1 MPCRNRVAATLAL
14 LGIAAFSQG
23 AHAADMPSLP
33 PPAIPIQPVAPVTW
47 LSTGG
52 WYLRGDIG
60 YRIATID
67 QAVSAPGFPS
77 PPENDFSNG
86 LTATFGAGIKTSWL
100 RTDVTLDYISPTEY
114 TGSYAAPGDT
124 TAKVQA
130 FAALFNGY
138 FDLGTW
144 YRLTPYVGGGV
155 GAGYVTIRDFQS
167 TNAPPFVNGDNDQW
181 KFVWA
186 GMAGVGW
193 AVAPNLSLDLGYRY
207 LNLGNLQTG
216 RDAAGS
222 MTFKNVAG
230 HEVRVGLRW
239 SFDDLREYR

>member
-1 MPCRNRVAATLAL
+1 MLAL
-14 LGIAAFSQG
+14 LGMAAFSQG
-23 AHAADMPSLP
+23 ARAADMPSLP

-47 LSTGG
+47 LSTGS

-77 PPENDFSNG
+77 PTENDFSNG
-86 LTATFGAGIKTSWL
+86 LTATFGAGINTSWL
-100 RTDVTLDYISPTEY
+100 RTDLTLDYISPTEY

-130 FAALFNGY
+130 FTALFNGY

-144 YRLTPYVGGGV
+144 YRLTPYVGGGA
-155 GAGYVTIRDFQS
+155 GAGYVSISDVRS

-181 KFVWA
+181 KLVWA

-207 LNLGNLQTG
+207 LNLGDLRTG

-222 MTFKNVAG
+222 MTLRNVAG
-230 HEVRVGLRW
+230 HEIRVGLRW

>member
-1 MPCRNRVAATLAL
+1 MPCRNRVATAFAL
-14 LGIAAFSQG
+14 LGFAMVAQG
-23 AHAADMPSLP
+23 ARAADMPSLP
-33 PPAIPIQPVAPVTW
+33 PPTIPIQPVAPVTW

-67 QAVSAPGFPS
+67 QAVSAPPFPS
-77 PPENDFSNG
+77 PRDSEFSNG

-100 RTDVTLDYISPTEY
+100 RTDLTLDYISATEY
-114 TGSYAAPGDT
+114 TGKYAVPGDT

-130 FAALFNGY
+130 MTALFNGY

-144 YRLTPYVGGGV
+144 YRLTPYVGAGGGV
-155 GAGYVTIRDFQS
+155 GYVTIRDFQS

-193 AVAPNLSLDLGYRY
+193 AVGPNLTLDLGYRY
-207 LNLGNLQTG
+207 LSLGNLHSG
-216 RDAAGS
+216 SDAAGS
-222 MTFKNVAG
+222 MTLRNVAG

-239 SFDDLREYR
+239 SYDDLREYR

>member
-1 MPCRNRVAATLAL
+1 MLAL

-23 AHAADMPSLP
+23 ARAADMPSLP

-47 LSTGG
+47 LSTGS

-67 QAVSAPGFPS
+67 QAVSASGFPS
-77 PPENDFSNG
+77 PTENDFSNG

-100 RTDVTLDYISPTEY
+100 RTDLTLDYISPTEY

-130 FAALFNGY
+130 FTALFNGY

-144 YRLTPYVGGGV
+144 YRLTPYVGGGA
-155 GAGYVTIRDFQS
+155 GAGYVSISDVRS
-167 TNAPPFVNGDNDQW
+167 TNAPPFVNGESDQW

-207 LNLGNLQTG
+207 LNLGDLRTG

-222 MTFKNVAG
+222 MTLRNVAG
-230 HEVRVGLRW
+230 HEIRVGLRW

>member
-1 MPCRNRVAATLAL
+1 MPGCSRVAAALAL
-14 LGIAAFSQG
+14 LGIAALSQG
-23 AHAADMPSLP
+23 AHAADMPGLP
-33 PPAIPIQPVAPVTW
+33 PPSIPIQPVAPVTW

-67 QAVSAPGFPS
+67 QAVSTPGFLS
-77 PPENDFSNG
+77 PRENDFNNG

-100 RTDVTLDYISPTEY
+100 RTDLTLDYISPTEY
-114 TGSYAAPGDT
+114 TGRYTVPGDT

-130 FAALFNGY
+130 VTALFNGY

-144 YRLTPYVGGGV
+144 YRLTPYVGAGGGV
-155 GAGYVTIRDFQS
+155 GYVSIRDFQS
-167 TNAPPFVNGDNDQW
+167 TNAPPFVNGDNDEW

-193 AVAPNLSLDLGYRY
+193 AVGPNLTLDLGYRY
-207 LNLGNLQTG
+207 LSLGNLHTG
-216 RDAAGS
+216 SDAAGS
-222 MTFKNVAG
+222 MTFRNVAG

>member
-1 MPCRNRVAATLAL
+1 MPCRNRVAATLVL
-14 LGIAAFSQG
+14 LGFAMVSQG
-23 AHAADMPSLP
+23 ARAADMPSLP
-33 PPAIPIQPVAPVTW
+33 PPAIPIHPVAPVSW

-67 QAVSAPGFPS
+67 QAVSTPPFPS
-77 PPENDFSNG
+77 PRENDLSNG

-100 RTDVTLDYISPTEY
+100 RTDVTLDYLSATEY
-114 TGSYAAPGDT
+114 TGRYVAPGDT
-124 TAKVQA
+124 TARVQA
-130 FAALFNGY
+130 VTALFNGY

-144 YRLTPYVGGGV
+144 YRLTPYVGAGA
-155 GAGYVTIRDFQS
+155 GAGYVSISDFRS
-167 TNAPPFVNGDNDQW
+167 TNAPPFVNGDSDQW

-193 AVAPNLSLDLGYRY
+193 AVAPNLTLDFGYRY
-207 LNLGNLQTG
+207 LSLGNLETASS
-216 RDAAGS
+216 AAGS

>member
-1 MPCRNRVAATLAL
+1 MPGRTRVAAALAL
-14 LGIAAFSQG
+14 LGIAAFSQ
-23 AHAADMPSLP
+23 AASAADMSSLP
-33 PPAIPIQPVAPVTW
+33 PPVIPIQPVAPVTW

-67 QAVSAPGFPS
+67 QAVSTTGFPS
-77 PPENDFSNG
+77 PRDNDFSNG

-100 RTDVTLDYISPTEY
+100 RTDLTLDYISATEY
-114 TGSYAAPGDT
+114 TGRYAVPGDT

-130 FAALFNGY
+130 ITALFNGY

-144 YRLTPYVGGGV
+144 YRLTPYVGAGGGV
-155 GAGYVTIRDFQS
+155 GYVSLTDFRS

-193 AVAPNLSLDLGYRY
+193 AVAPNLTLDLGYRY
-207 LNLGNLQTG
+207 LSLGNLRSG
-216 RDAAGS
+216 SDAAGS
-222 MTFKNVAG
+222 MTLRNVAG

>member
-1 MPCRNRVAATLAL
+1 MPGRNRVAATLAL
-14 LGIAAFSQG
+14 LGIAAVSQG
-23 AHAADMPSLP
+23 ARAADIPSLP

-52 WYLRGDIG
+52 WYLRGDVG
-60 YRIATID
+60 YRIATLD
-67 QAVSAPGFPS
+67 QAVSPTGFPS
-77 PPENDFSNG
+77 PRDNDFSNG

-100 RTDVTLDYISPTEY
+100 RTDLTLDYISPTEY
-114 TGSYAAPGDT
+114 TGRYAVPGDT

-130 FAALFNGY
+130 ITALFNGY

-144 YRLTPYVGGGV
+144 YRLTPYVGGGAGV
-155 GAGYVTIRDFQS
+155 GYVTIRDFQS

-193 AVAPNLSLDLGYRY
+193 AVAPNLTLDLGYRY
-207 LNLGNLQTG
+207 LSLGNLRTG
-216 RDAAGS
+216 SDAAGS
-222 MTFKNVAG
+222 MTFRNVAG